1 MASGVRAWPLNARR
15 WAWPAFCLLLAAL
28 SAALWGTDPAHLQ
41 RWDWQPG
48 LVSAQPWRCFSAA
61 GVHLSALHL
70 GANLAGLLL
79 VALLGWRAG
88 CGPGATAAWALA
100 WPLTQAGLALQP
112 ALLHYG
118 GLSGVLHAGV
128 AVACCQLLRQ
138 GPGPRRIAWA
148 LLVGLAAKVVLEQP
162 AQGVTTQPAG
172 WDIPIAPLAHATGA
186 VAGLLCG
193 LALLLR
199 RGR

>member
-1 MASGVRAWPLNARR
+1 MTAQR
-15 WAWPAFCLLLAAL
+15 WAWPALCALLALLAATL
-28 SAALWGTDPAHLQ
+28 WAAGPAQ
-41 RWDWQPG
+41 QPRWDWQPG
-48 LVSAQPWRCFSAA
+48 LAAAESWRWLSAA

-79 VALLGWRAG
+79 VALLGWRAR
-88 CGPGATAAWALA
+88 CGPRATLAWALA
-100 WPLTQAGLALQP
+100 WPLTHLGLALQP

-162 AQGVTTQPAG
+162 AHGVTTQPAG
-172 WDIPIAPLAHATGA
+172 WDIPVAPLAHATGA

-193 LALLLR
+193 LVLLLR
-199 RGR
+199 RR